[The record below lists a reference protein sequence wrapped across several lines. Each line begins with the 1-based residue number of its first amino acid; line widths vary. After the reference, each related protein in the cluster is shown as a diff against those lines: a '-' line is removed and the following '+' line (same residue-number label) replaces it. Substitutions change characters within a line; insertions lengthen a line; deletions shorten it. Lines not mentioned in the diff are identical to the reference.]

1 MRHIY
6 LLTMLLIGLSV
17 PIGQSLQ
24 AAPPPERSFTQPNA
38 YAVVI
43 GISQYREEVIPKVAY
58 AVRDAQ
64 TVAALLETQSGI
76 PKSHIR
82 LLTNA
87 KATGNDLR
95 SIGDW
100 LRMRVKPDSI
110 VYVYYAGHGTPDP
123 KTGEAYLVP
132 WDGHPDFPSGL
143 YPLHELYTT
152 LNNLA
157 TKDIVVMLDS
167 CFSGATGR
175 SVLAKGA
182 RPMVLSVESRFTAF
196 KNVVVLAASTGNQ
209 ISSDSEKYGHGLF
222 THSLLLGLLGAADA
236 DKDGMVTLSE
246 IFPYVHDHVAQTAID
261 ELNREQTPVLIPD
274 DKSLGPRA
282 VLALSMTMPGE
293 KQNSATA
300 GLTEA
305 PSKER
310 ALASV
315 QNQLDE
321 LERKFVRVPAEP
333 SKPVEEARA
342 RPYQPPFPQN
352 SSRLSPS
359 LRVLVLV
366 SEAKSTGGEIE
377 PAAEGALIK
386 ALLNLQVSVVDPELV
401 KKIRNTE
408 QAKKA
413 LDGDLVSIQ
422 SLARHHNASVVILGN
437 VSSQKAPTSEMLE
450 KLQSVRASLS
460 ARAIRADTGETL
472 AVEEVSASGLDLTA
486 QVARRKAMVAVG
498 GKWVDAIE
506 DAIQQWQVT
515 SNRGQ
520 TLQESS
526 K

>member
-6 LLTMLLIGLSV
+6 SLTILLIGLSV
-17 PIGQSLQ
+17 PIGQPLQ
-24 AAPPPERSFTQPNA
+24 AAPAPERIFAQPNA

-82 LLTNA
+82 LLTDA

-143 YPLHELYTT
+143 YPLQELYAT

-157 TKDIVVMLDS
+157 AKDIVVMLDS

-209 ISSDSEKYGHGLF
+209 ISSDSEKSGHGLF
-222 THSLLLGLLGAADA
+222 THSLLLGLLGAADT
-236 DKDGMVTLSE
+236 DHDGVVTLSE

-274 DKSLGPRA
+274 EKTLGPRA
-282 VLALSMTMPGE
+282 VLALSMSMPGE
-293 KQNSATA
+293 KPNSTTS

-305 PSKER
+305 LSSEK
-310 ALASV
+310 ALAVMQSR
-315 QNQLDE
+315 LDE
-321 LERKFVRVPAEP
+321 LERKFPRTPEP
-333 SKPVEEARA
+333 SNPVEEVRT
-342 RPYQPPFPQN
+342 RPYQPPFPQG
-352 SSRLSPS
+352 SSRLSPA

-366 SEAKSTGGEIE
+366 SEAKSTGGDVE

-386 ALLNLQVSVVDPELV
+386 ALLNLQVSVVDPELI

-408 QAKKA
+408 QTKKA
-413 LDGDLVSIQ
+413 LDGDLASIQ
-422 SLARHHNASVVILGN
+422 AIARQHNASVVILGN
-437 VSSQKAPTSEMLE
+437 VSSQKAQTSEMLE

-486 QVARRKAMVAVG
+486 QVAKRKAMVSVA

-506 DAIQQWQVT
+506 GAIQQWQAT
-515 SNRGQ
+515 SDRGQ
-520 TLQESS
+520 TLQHTG